1 MVFLAIMNRSFL
13 EATQL
18 LHGASGAASPHR
30 GQDTFIVLFSIWAL
44 LILFSFVH
52 PANKQA
58 ELVSRFL
65 GVAASVL
72 FVFNADTVTNY
83 GIRYL
88 GAGAGMRSVVTMMI
102 VAILMVG
109 ILAVLSH
116 VRFMDDADDGK
127 GEKDDKRGDGGLAT
141 SA

>member
-1 MVFLAIMNRSFL
+1 VVFLAIMNRSFL

-58 ELVSRFL
+58 ELVSR
-65 GVAASVL
+65 VL